1 MVRWKLL
8 SGLTQDL
15 ISKMAPRTMIDIIE
29 DFNKEMKSIYRLQ
42 RASFKICREFKRR
55 VKSTRKELKAMS
67 KKVKSIQKLIKPKAP
82 KSSRVTS
89 TEFVEKDEANDG
101 GKSRILFKTTKGHD
115 QLKSSRIPMEEENL
129 IPDASHEGFLTDKE
143 QPSNSST

>member
-1 MVRWKLL
+1 
-8 SGLTQDL
+8 
-15 ISKMAPRTMIDIIE
+15 MAPRTTIDIIE
-29 DFNKEMKSIYRLQ
+29 DFNKEMKSIHRLQ
-42 RASFKICREFKRR
+42 RASFKISREFKRR
-55 VKSTRKELKAMS
+55 VKSTRRELKAMS
-67 KKVKSIQKLIKPKAP
+67 KKIRSIQKLIKPKAP
-82 KSSRVTS
+82 KSSIVTS
-89 TEFVEKDEANDG
+89 TKFMEKNEANDK

>member
-8 SGLTQDL
+8 SGLAQDL

-29 DFNKEMKSIYRLQ
+29 DFNKEMKSIHRLQ
-42 RASFKICREFKRR
+42 RASFKIREEFKRR
-55 VKSTRKELKAMS
+55 VKSTRRELKAMS
-67 KKVKSIQKLIKPKAP
+67 KKVRSIQKLIKPKAP

-89 TEFVEKDEANDG
+89 TKLMEKNEANDER
-101 GKSRILFKTTKGHD
+101 KSKVLFKTTKGHD

>member
-67 KKVKSIQKLIKPKAP
+67 KKVRSVRKLIKPKAP

-89 TEFVEKDEANDG
+89 TEFVEKNEANDG

-143 QPSNSST
+143 QPPSSST

>member
-1 MVRWKLL
+1 
-8 SGLTQDL
+8 
-15 ISKMAPRTMIDIIE
+15 MIDIIE

-67 KKVKSIQKLIKPKAP
+67 KKVRSVRKLIKPKAP
-82 KSSRVTS
+82 KSSKVTF
-89 TEFVEKDEANDG
+89 TKLMERNEANDG
-101 GKSRILFKTTKGHD
+101 RKSKILYKTTKGHD
-115 QLKSSRIPMEEENL
+115 QLKSSRIPMGEENL

>member
-1 MVRWKLL
+1 
-8 SGLTQDL
+8 
-15 ISKMAPRTMIDIIE
+15 MAPRTTIDIVE
-29 DFNKEMKSIYRLQ
+29 DFNKEMKSIHRLQ
-42 RASFKICREFKRR
+42 RAALKIRREFKR
-55 VKSTRKELKAMS
+55 KSKSLRRELRTMYKKIMS
-67 KKVKSIQKLIKPKAP
+67 IEKLLKPKAP

-129 IPDASHEGFLTDKE
+129 IPDASHEGFLTDRE
-143 QPSNSST
+143 QPSSSST